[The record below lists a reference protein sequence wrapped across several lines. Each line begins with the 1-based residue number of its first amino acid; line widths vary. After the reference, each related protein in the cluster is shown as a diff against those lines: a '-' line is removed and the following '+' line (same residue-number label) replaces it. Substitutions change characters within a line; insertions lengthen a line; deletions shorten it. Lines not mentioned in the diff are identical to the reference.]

1 MRILKKYPQFR
12 NAQRSS
18 DIIVYF
24 VLLEMMRINQ
34 YGSPEP
40 RLVNKKTILKH
51 LAKFLNFVF
60 TKINNIQFREI
71 FRELPISRTRVELCC
86 KQRKQRDQS

>member
-1 MRILKKYPQFR
+1 MLKKHPQFH

-24 VLLEMMRINQ
+24 ALLEMMRTNQ

-40 RLVNKKTILKH
+40 RLVKNYIE
-51 LAKFLNFVF
+51 AFG
-60 TKINNIQFREI
+60 EI
-71 FRELPISRTRVELCC
+71 FRLYVH
-86 KQRKQRDQS
+86 KN